1 MKFAMTPRFA
11 RILRRKHRYQ
21 ERGVALAIALVLLG
35 VLLVFTSVSAT
46 LMTTEA
52 RQTAADYQKTRTFN
66 AAIAYLE
73 TITANVN
80 RILSRS
86 PNITAD
92 DLGPTGITSNI
103 PPFLTENGRP
113 LYTFTADTPFVPP
126 DASSNTTVTV
136 NDAPFNGMTALRR
149 QFVLGVSARATNANE
164 EARLIRQ
171 VNFYQIPAFQFAAFG
186 FDCLQV
192 SPGPQFYLGG
202 RTHVNRHLYL
212 GANNR
217 AWFFGPVT
225 VAGEVVSQI
234 TPSNRPRADKSLVL
248 DPTRKPTD
256 SSATDEETFARE
268 LADSVTLTI
277 EPSLPHGKG
286 PGGYSNNPEV
296 YRVAPVN
303 WLTNDINLAV
313 GTGSGAP
320 VGARPNN
327 GGVGTPWGITNGHS
341 PGKQRIVPLL
351 LPTQTNGFNAIE
363 ILRRSNP
370 NENLEVLRNSRFFEG
385 QVSARATTIRILLDD
400 DLDHFP
406 PATSGG
412 TRAYDLEALSN
423 PNTALFQQFWVND
436 NPNVVQFNPLQGSD
450 HPDQPASVL
459 PAGSGGAPQKH
470 NQSDTLATASGTQRR
485 VLPPQTNLVNQQAYF
500 QSTANNT
507 DDTTRRK
514 RTYIKIELLVNNNPG
529 GNPNV
534 FPTRYDITPHI
545 LNLGITAGP
554 IPVLR
559 DLPAANLAA
568 GQPEPETTY
577 AAVYAL
583 NDGGSVSRLQT
594 QDPGNLPPQLP
605 AVSLGKRHPQFHR
618 AVCPDVWCAANRG
631 HQQPG
636 RFGQSACHLLV

>member
-92 DLGPTGITSNI
+92 DLGPTGITSNL
-103 PPFLTENGRP
+103 PPFVTEAGQP

-126 DASSNTTVTV
+126 GASSTTTVTV

-149 QFVLGVSARATNANE
+149 QFVLGASARTTNANE

-171 VNFYQIPAFQFAAFG
+171 VNFYQIPAFQFAVFG

-192 SPGPQFYLGG
+192 SPGPEFYLGG
-202 RTHVNRHLYL
+202 RAHVNRHLYL
-212 GANNR
+212 GAGNR

-225 VAGEVVSQI
+225 VAGEIVTEV
-234 TPSNRPRADKSLVL
+234 TPSNKTRANNSRVL
-248 DPTRKPTD
+248 DPNLTASGSTP
-256 SSATDEETFARE
+256 RE
-268 LADSVTLTI
+268 LADSVTRPIT
-277 EPSLPHGKG
+277 PSLPNRKG
-286 PGGYSNNPEV
+286 PRGYSNDPAV

-303 WLTNDINLAV
+303 WLIDDINLAIGPGPSTPV
-313 GTGSGAP
+313 
-320 VGARPNN
+320 VGAGPNN
-327 GGVGTPWGITNGHS
+327 GGIGTPWGATNGQS

-406 PATSGG
+406 
-412 TRAYDLEALSN
+412 
-423 PNTALFQQFWVND
+423 
-436 NPNVVQFNPLQGSD
+436 
-450 HPDQPASVL
+450 
-459 PAGSGGAPQKH
+459 
-470 NQSDTLATASGTQRR
+470 
-485 VLPPQTNLVNQQAYF
+485 
-500 QSTANNT
+500 
-507 DDTTRRK
+507 
-514 RTYIKIELLVNNNPG
+514 
-529 GNPNV
+529 
-534 FPTRYDITPHI
+534 
-545 LNLGITAGP
+545 
-554 IPVLR
+554 
-559 DLPAANLAA
+559 
-568 GQPEPETTY
+568 
-577 AAVYAL
+577 
-583 NDGGSVSRLQT
+583 
-594 QDPGNLPPQLP
+594 
-605 AVSLGKRHPQFHR
+605 RHPWRHPR
-618 AVCPDVWCAANRG
+618 
-631 HQQPG
+631 
-636 RFGQSACHLLV
+636 L